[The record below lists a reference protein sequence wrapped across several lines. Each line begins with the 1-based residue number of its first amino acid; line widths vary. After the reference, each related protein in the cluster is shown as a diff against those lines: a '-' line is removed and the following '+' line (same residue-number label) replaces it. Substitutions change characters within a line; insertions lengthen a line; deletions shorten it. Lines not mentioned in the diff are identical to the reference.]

1 MEPAPSN
8 NTIIVNPLQSKT
20 VIVAET
26 PIQSTP
32 VIVPENTLQSK
43 TVFVAETP
51 QSSNKNKNKNK
62 NIKMDTEKEKEK
74 RIITKTN
81 KWKKIDESHFLSENQ
96 FSLIEELIQ
105 FKKEEKEGNINVL
118 PTSLQTCILQEIRK
132 KIYGYKNQD
141 IIKQLYDESQFV
153 NIDQVMSL
161 LYASQLNCFY
171 CKEKVNILY
180 ESVREPKQWSLER
193 IDNTFGHNYNNVEI
207 ACLTCNLRRRTMYH
221 ERFLF
226 TKQLGIIKKIEG

>member
-1 MEPAPSN
+1 MENLEDSQTK
-8 NTIIVNPLQSKT
+8 TIILLETTSHLNNNKSK
-20 VIVAET
+20 
-26 PIQSTP
+26 
-32 VIVPENTLQSK
+32 SK
-43 TVFVAETP
+43 
-51 QSSNKNKNKNK
+51 SK
-62 NIKMDTEKEKEK
+62 NIKIEMEMEKEREK

-96 FSLIEELIQ
+96 FSLIEQLIQ
-105 FKKEEKEGNINVL
+105 LKNEKEKEPDPNVL
-118 PTSLQTCILQEIRK
+118 PSPLQTCVLQEIRK

-153 NIDQVMSL
+153 NIDQVLSL
-161 LYASQLNCFY
+161 LYSSQLNCFY
-171 CKEKVNILY
+171 CKEKVCILY

-226 TKQLGIIKKIEG
+226 TKQLGTIKKID